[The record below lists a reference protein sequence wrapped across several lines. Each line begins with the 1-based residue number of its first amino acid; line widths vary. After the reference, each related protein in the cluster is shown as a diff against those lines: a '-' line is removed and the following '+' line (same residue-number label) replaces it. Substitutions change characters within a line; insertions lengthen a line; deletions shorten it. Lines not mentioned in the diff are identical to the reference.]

1 MFAVVRS
8 GGRPLRLVPAA
19 AAPPVGSCDEP
30 SRTVGEQN
38 LACGHANSTQTKL
51 SRCQYRW
58 TRRSDTTRWA
68 APRSAECGGRS
79 QGGPSR
85 LIHAFAPFMVFRC
98 PGDAGFQGSGV
109 TGVGVTRV
117 GPTCPSRASLVPQ
130 PSVPGSTAEGHGE
143 ATNVTVASGLAQV
156 QTDELRAGRCRE
168 DRRADDCRSTP
179 RIFTRRSSRP
189 HALGQITHDDHHDP
203 ARPWPRRTRERPI
216 RGPSH
221 PPGALRTAQPVTP
234 CR

>member
-98 PGDAGFQGSGV
+98 PGDAGFQGSGSPGSGSQGSV
-109 TGVGVTRV
+109 QRV
-117 GPTCPSRASLVPQ
+117 PAERPWFHSRASLVP
-130 PSVPGSTAEGHGE
+130 TAEGPGE

-189 HALGQITHDDHHDP
+189 RAPVATPDARTTNPWAKPPPGCTPNSSARDP
-203 ARPWPRRTRERPI
+203 VQVTGRLLARPDW
-216 RGPSH
+216 
-221 PPGALRTAQPVTP
+221 L
-234 CR
+234 